1 MAGEN
6 YAFPSTFPIWF
17 FLFLC
22 AKYKSKNTSHY
33 GTSKIQSNN
42 FFQNLDQKTYRL
54 QFDTKIQI

>member
-1 MAGEN
+1 MHFQTRVQFG
-6 YAFPSTFPIWF
+6 FL
-17 FLFLC
+17 LFLC

-42 FFQNLDQKTYRL
+42 FFQILDQKTFRL